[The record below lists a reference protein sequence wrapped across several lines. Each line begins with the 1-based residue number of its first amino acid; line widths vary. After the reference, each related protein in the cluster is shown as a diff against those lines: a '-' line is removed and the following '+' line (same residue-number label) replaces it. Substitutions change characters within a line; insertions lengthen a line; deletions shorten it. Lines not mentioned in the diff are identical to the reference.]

1 MVAAMS
7 ILNQESK
14 LEFQLGGPAY
24 RLMQRIGL
32 IRGEGPCLG
41 RRMMGFVLIT
51 WVPLLILALIEGQ
64 ALGPTPRESFLLDF
78 STYARFF
85 LAVPLLFL
93 SEVIVGPRIQAAGW
107 HFVRADLVRPEDH
120 PVRRGGHPPGLATP
134 GGASAGVAHAG
145 LGSGRGLAT
154 DHGNLD
160 RRRRVTSPG
169 GPA

>member
-1 MVAAMS
+1 MS

-32 IRGEGPCLG
+32 IRGEGPCIG

-93 SEVIVGPRIQAAGW
+93 SEVIVGPRTPGGRVAFCAG
-107 HFVRADLVRPEDH
+107 RPG
-120 PVRRGGHPPGLATP
+120 PPGGSSRRRGGHPPGLATP
-134 GGASAGVAHAG
+134 RGAPAGVAHAG
-145 LGSGRGLAT
+145 LGPGRGLAT
-154 DHGNLD
+154 DPGYLD
-160 RRRRVTSPG
+160 RRGECRHLAD
-169 GPA
+169 PA